1 MASDYLPN
9 LVPALP
15 ELFLVCTVL
24 ALLMFGLFQKGGDED
39 TNTSVS
45 RTISMLSIVSLVLTM
60 LLVAM
65 VSGSRTV
72 IFSNMFVTDNNV
84 VYLKFLLLIGSI
96 LTILLSQ
103 AFLERHGTARF
114 EYAIFIIFATLGMML
129 MLSANDLL
137 GLYVGIEMQSL
148 SLYVIASFHK
158 DDKRSAEAGLKYF
171 VLGAVASGLLLYG
184 SSLVYGFSGTTN
196 FEKLH
201 ELFVIS
207 KPGNGVIIGMV
218 FILAGLAFKVSAVP
232 FHMWTPDVYE
242 GAPTPVTAFFAV
254 SAKIAAVGIF
264 LRIMMGPFSAL
275 VINWQ
280 GIIILI
286 SICSM
291 ILGSIAAI
299 NQQNIKRLMA
309 YSSIGHIGYA
319 LIGLA
324 AANLTGIRG
333 VLTYLAIYL
342 VMNIGAFACILC
354 IRKGGKMLENINDFS
369 GLAKTHPFLATA
381 TATFMFS
388 LAGIPPLAG
397 FFGKFY
403 IFLGAIEAELYMLA
417 IIGVLTSVI
426 GAFYY
431 LRIIKIMYFSEPIEQ
446 LDLPFD
452 TELRGIILI
461 TGLLVALFFIYPT
474 PLISAAETAA
484 NALLTF

>member
-1 MASDYLPN
+1 MDKVGEVPSFLKLKKSTADEKIIEYKEGCLDHQTGVRHILEILEQEWKSWDLPSVISHRVIHGGNKFQEAVFLDQDVIQFIQEMIPLARIHHPASLACIEEITKIFPEIPQTVVFDTSFHQTMPEKAWRY
-9 LVPALP
+9 ALP
-15 ELFLVCTVL
+15 R
-24 ALLMFGLFQKGGDED
+24 K
-39 TNTSVS
+39 VS
-45 RTISMLSIVSLVLTM
+45 EEHRI
-60 LLVAM
+60 
-65 VSGSRTV
+65 R
-72 IFSNMFVTDNNV
+72 
-84 VYLKFLLLIGSI
+84 
-96 LTILLSQ
+96 
-103 AFLERHGTARF
+103 R
-114 EYAIFIIFATLGMML
+114 
-129 MLSANDLL
+129 
-137 GLYVGIEMQSL
+137 
-148 SLYVIASFHK
+148 
-158 DDKRSAEAGLKYF
+158 
-171 VLGAVASGLLLYG
+171 
-184 SSLVYGFSGTTN
+184 YGFHGISHQSVMRQTADFMN
-196 FEKLH
+196 KPVS
-201 ELFVIS
+201 ELNLITIHL
-207 KPGNGVIIGMV
+207 GNG
-218 FILAGLAFKVSAVP
+218 A
-232 FHMWTPDVYE
+232 
-242 GAPTPVTAFFAV
+242 
-254 SAKIAAVGIF
+254 
-264 LRIMMGPFSAL
+264 
-275 VINWQ
+275 
-280 GIIILI
+280 
-286 SICSM
+286 
-291 ILGSIAAI
+291 SIAAI